1 MLTMLKLEHMCKDIV
16 TISYLP
22 QHYIQICKMFN
33 NYIATLEQCPQK
45 KQKQNLYS
53 SWSFRLYTLQPH
65 KWCVWIPLICW
76 KLKTYC
82 WKHCS
87 KIIFKYVNSAMGP
100 KNVLVCAF
108 LRFFIGREQYCG
120 TQRKMQTLYCL
131 KMCNPNAHK
140 ITPSYFKLLYYL
152 WLWNKIKIYK

>member
-1 MLTMLKLEHMCKDIV
+1 MSFKICCKNVVKMLTMLKLEHMCKDIV

-87 KIIFKYVNSAMGP
+87 KIIFKCVNSTMNP
-100 KNVLVCAF
+100 SFKVKFV
-108 LRFFIGREQYCG
+108 FFHTCG
-120 TQRKMQTLYCL
+120 SCKQCTDPEKW
-131 KMCNPNAHK
+131 NA
-140 ITPSYFKLLYYL
+140 
-152 WLWNKIKIYK
+152 NM

>member
-1 MLTMLKLEHMCKDIV
+1 MPLKICCKNVVKMLTMLKLEHMCKDIV

-53 SWSFRLYTLQPH
+53 SRSFRLYTLQPH
-65 KWCVWIPLICW
+65 KWCVWIPLIYW
-76 KLKTYC
+76 KLKTDC

-87 KIIFKYVNSAMGP
+87 KIIFKCVNSAMGP

-108 LRFFIGREQYCG
+108 LRFFDWGWPVLWDPAKNANARLPGNVQSKR
-120 TQRKMQTLYCL
+120 TQ
-131 KMCNPNAHK
+131 NH
-140 ITPSYFKLLYYL
+140 S
-152 WLWNKIKIYK
+152 